1 MITIIPKLIW
11 HQGANNNYSW
21 SIMFD
26 DKINNTLQLRMILNN
41 KISVLEKEFNI
52 FGWLIFFNFFGNSKK
67 KLINT

>member
-11 HQGANNNYSW
+11 HQGANNNYFS

-41 KISVLEKEFNI
+41 KISVLEKFLNI
-52 FGWLIFFNFFGNSKK
+52 FAWLIDIFHFFGNSK
-67 KLINT
+67 N